1 MKSILIFLGIIV
13 LLYSCNNGNNGYS
26 LSGKVDGAKGK
37 VIYLSS
43 SNKTDSA
50 KIESDNTFKFEG
62 KIAESD
68 FFNLYFDKLN
78 PILLFI
84 DSVDEILIET
94 DTANFASKYTVT
106 GSKTSEQIR
115 DLQEKLNAS
124 FFKIQNLYD
133 EKVLKADSLSIDSM
147 RTIFTNESNA
157 IIQNHRQEVFNFIKN
172 NPSSFACLPA
182 IYQSFDSRNPVFTY
196 EMDAPYYHL
205 IDSALMVKSPKSK
218 HTKEYHSQIVEFKQ
232 QFAQQKIQENKIPNG
247 MAAPDFE
254 VPSPEGNMIKLSS
267 FLGDYVLL
275 DFWASWCSPCR
286 QENPAVLQAFNQFQ
300 KKGFRVFQV
309 SLDKDKNEWT
319 KAIQKDNLWQWKHG
333 SDLQY
338 WNCAPAKLYGVQSI
352 PANFLIDPKGKIVA
366 KNLRGQQLID
376 ALTEIY
382 KKK

>member
-1 MKSILIFLGIIV
+1 MKSIFILFGITV
-13 LLYSCNNGNNGYS
+13 LLYSCNSNNEGYKI
-26 LSGKVDGAKGK
+26 SGKVNGGNGK
-37 VIYLSS
+37 TIFLSA
-43 SNKTDSA
+43 SNKIDSV
-50 KIESDNTFKFEG
+50 KIESDNSFKFEG
-62 KIAESD
+62 KITESD
-68 FFNLYFDKLN
+68 FYNLYFDKTN

-84 DSVDEILIET
+84 DSIDKVVIET
-94 DTANFASKYTVT
+94 DTANFASNYSVK
-106 GSKTSEQIR
+106 GSKTSEQIKE
-115 DLQEKLNAS
+115 LQAGLNAS
-124 FFKIQNLYD
+124 FLKVQKLYE
-133 EKVLKADSLSIDSM
+133 EKVEKADSTKIDSLK
-147 RTIFTNESNA
+147 TVFNNESN
-157 IIQNHRQEVFNFIKN
+157 IIIENHRQEIFKFIKN

-182 IYQSFDSRNPVFTY
+182 IYQSFDSRNPVFSY

-205 IDSALMVKSPKSK
+205 IDSALMRKSPNSK

-232 QFAQQKIQENKIPNG
+232 QFAQQQMQDNKIQQG
-247 MAAPDFE
+247 MEAPDFE
-254 VPSPEGNMIKLSS
+254 VPSPEGNSIKLSS
-267 FLGDYVLL
+267 FRGDYVLL

-319 KAIQKDNLWQWKHG
+319 KAIQKDNLGQWKHG

-376 ALTEIY
+376 ALNQIY
-382 KKK
+382 KK